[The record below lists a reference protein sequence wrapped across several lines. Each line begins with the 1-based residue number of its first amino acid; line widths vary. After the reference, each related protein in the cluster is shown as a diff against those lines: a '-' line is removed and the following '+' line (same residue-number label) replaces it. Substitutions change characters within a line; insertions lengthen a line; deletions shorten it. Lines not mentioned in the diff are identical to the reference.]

1 MFIFMVFLIK
11 KLNIKTPLILCTKL
25 VEIFY
30 IVDEFHKEIE
40 KTMQGH
46 LLPCETSKKK
56 RKRAFT
62 MSDSE
67 VITILIMF
75 HDMDKVKR
83 IA

>member
-1 MFIFMVFLIK
+1 MTTNSVK
-11 KLNIKTPLILCTKL
+11 
-25 VEIFY
+25 IFY
-30 IVDEFHKEIE
+30 IVDEFCKGIG

-46 LLPCETSKKK
+46 LLVDETSKKK

-75 HDMDKVKR
+75 HQSHCRDLKYYVSST
-83 IA
+83 